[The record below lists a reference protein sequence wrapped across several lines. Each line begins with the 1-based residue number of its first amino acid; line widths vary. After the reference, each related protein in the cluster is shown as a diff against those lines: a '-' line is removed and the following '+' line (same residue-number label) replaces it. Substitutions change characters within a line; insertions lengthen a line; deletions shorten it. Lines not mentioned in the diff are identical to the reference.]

1 MSSAPASPQTVLGPT
16 ADVNRE
22 IRVYSHSTLFYWWPV
37 WAAGF
42 IMGIISLID
51 GGRIA
56 IVPSTTRVATA
67 LEGKARIEGDPEIK
81 DLTNRKVLLA
91 PATANEKDLPLED
104 PHIHMARSKNLG
116 VLFATVLLLIV
127 VITNVPLRGLWS
139 LVLILFVF
147 LLSVIFAL
155 ADIWDRILSQ
165 LQQLQI
171 FINAGGYFFI
181 AGILFL
187 IWAFTVLVFD
197 HRTYVAFT
205 SGQVRV
211 AMAVGAGDTVFSTDG
226 ITFQKKQDDLF
237 RHWIVGLGSGDL
249 IIHRGTT
256 NQEVDMPNV
265 LFVGSK
271 IREIERL
278 IKEKEVV

>member
-1 MSSAPASPQTVLGPT
+1 MSTAPPTPATTAQVTEANKELIIYAHSAL
-16 ADVNRE
+16 
-22 IRVYSHSTLFYWWPV
+22 LYWWPV

-42 IMGIISLID
+42 IMGIVTYVD
-51 GGRIA
+51 GHRMA
-56 IVPSTTRVATA
+56 IVPGGTRVAVA
-67 LEGKARIEGDPEIK
+67 KEGKAEIDGNIEALDGR
-81 DLTNRKVLLA
+81 TVLIV
-91 PATANEKDLPLED
+91 PKGRTIQPED
-104 PHIHMARSKNLG
+104 PYLHMSSTKNLG
-116 VLFATVLLLIV
+116 VLFATVLLLIILV
-127 VITNVPLRGLWS
+127 SNVPMRGLWS

-155 ADIWDRILSQ
+155 ADVWDKILEHFS
-165 LQQLQI
+165 QLQI

-181 AGILFL
+181 SGILFL
-187 IWAFTVLVFD
+187 LWAFTIFVFD
-197 HRTYVAFT
+197 HRTFVSFT

-211 AMAVGAGDTVFSTDG
+211 ALAVGAGDTVYSTEG
-226 ITFQKKQDDLF
+226 MTFQKKQDDLF

-249 IIHRGTT
+249 IIHRSNT
-256 NQEVDMPNV
+256 NQELDMPNV